1 MKNYKSKFN
10 FKYKQIIKES
20 IDTNFFIQENIL
32 FVFMRESRDT
42 DIFGLSYLRNLTQNV
57 KQSFP
62 VLSEIIKN
70 QKFDIEPISN
80 DEFEDGVYFQINGKD
95 ITAGIMYSLDNLS
108 TDDIQ
113 ALKDYLL
120 NEGLSQGI

>member
-42 DIFGLSYLRNLTQNV
+42 DVFGLSYLRNLTQTV

-80 DEFEDGVYFQINGKD
+80 DEFEDDVYFQINGKD

-108 TDDIQ
+108 PDDIQ

>member
-42 DIFGLSYLRNLTQNV
+42 DVFGLSYLRNLTQTV

-80 DEFEDGVYFQINGKD
+80 DEFEDDVYFQINGKD

-108 TDDIQ
+108 
-113 ALKDYLL
+113 
-120 NEGLSQGI
+120 QGI